1 MRQATAERPPL
12 SDREG
17 FASFVLRMR
26 GQGVN
31 DARLFGAIEATPRQ
45 SFLGAS
51 WSHLAHS
58 PRTVPLDCGEYI
70 EGIDDQARVISALQ
84 LESGHRVLEIGT
96 GSGFTAAVMSLL
108 SGRVTTVERYRKLCD
123 RALQQF
129 VALKRENIMVKRADG
144 RHGMPGGPFDR
155 IVVWLAFEEVPRQFV
170 ELLATHGVLIA
181 PIGPGDGQQVMTRIA
196 KVGSRFEQES
206 LMPVRYQPFIE
217 GISSVL

>member
-1 MRQATAERPPL
+1 MKQAVSERPQL

-17 FASFVLRMR
+17 FVSFVMRMR
-26 GQGVN
+26 ARGIN

-45 SFLGAS
+45 SFMGSA
-51 WSHLAHS
+51 WAHLAFS
-58 PRTVPLDCGEYI
+58 QRTAPLDCGEYI
-70 EGIDDQARVISALQ
+70 EGIDDQARVISALD

-96 GSGFTAAVMSLL
+96 GSGFTAAVMSML

-129 VALKRENIMVKRADG
+129 VTLKRENIMVKHTDG

-155 IVVWLAFEEVPRQFV
+155 IVIWLACDDIPRHFV
-170 ELLATHGVLIA
+170 ELLATHGVLVA
-181 PIGPGDGQQVMTRIA
+181 PVGPGDGVQMMTRIA
-196 KVGSRFEQES
+196 KVGSRFEQQNI
-206 LMPVRYQPFIE
+206 MPVRYQPFIE